1 MLLMSFSILS
11 KETNMCYMYYSHA
24 RSTSECSV
32 TPGYFEMPSYCI
44 VITRRTYSL
53 VHCVPKLA
61 ALHQEH

>member
-11 KETNMCYMYYSHA
+11 KETNMYYSHA

-44 VITRRTYSL
+44 VITGRTYSL